1 MLFRSR
7 CRSGEIV
14 VGRELKTT
22 LEMLIQDIFA
32 GGGKYR
38 FTLKAAHKRIAF
50 IENEMKLF
58 QAPFAGKPFKM
69 QLFQKAFT
77 EAIFGFYVYDTELS
91 YGAGWARRFQEVLF
105 LVARKNGKT
114 PLVAALIFAEWF
126 CGGMGQSVMCA
137 SNDYAQAALVFNA
150 VNAFREESR
159 AISRVT
165 RKNNKG
171 IFFGNP
177 KQRRKTGKFSKQKIG
192 RAHV

>member
-1 MLFRSR
+1 MTTTTINGTEAATPAPADWTLANPEIDPLTGWQALSETVDGEHSFLIEYYKR

-137 SNDYAQAALVFNA
+137 SNDCA
-150 VNAFREESR
+150 SR
-159 AISRVT
+159 ARI
-165 RKNNKG
+165 
-171 IFFGNP
+171 
-177 KQRRKTGKFSKQKIG
+177 
-192 RAHV
+192 